1 MRHPSHFRRR
11 CRLYHR
17 PNGWWGP
24 QLRETRDHAIAFV
37 DLADSTR
44 LFRELGDALARD
56 VTHEFYGRV
65 EGVLPRH
72 AGRLVKTL
80 GDGVMCAFPDPDR
93 AVLAMSELHGDLW
106 TAQVKDQPLRI
117 HSGVSYGSVITE
129 GADMFGT
136 TVNISAYLAAIA
148 RTDQIL
154 ATQTAVD
161 RLSPS
166 MRALARA
173 AYTAR
178 LKGDDAE
185 SLVHEILWQTD
196 RAGVTDVNPAAVGL
210 LPADEGAL
218 QLRFGG
224 AMFRLNAFQ
233 HRICIGRDP
242 ANGIMV
248 ADSYVSRVHAIVEV
262 DTIRFK
268 LIDRSA
274 NGTYVA
280 IDGTP
285 GEMRVLRGETVL
297 LGSGR
302 ISVGR
307 SFSDPR
313 AQPIAFRRDA
323 RALYRV

>member
-1 MRHPSHFRRR
+1 M
-11 CRLYHR
+11 
-17 PNGWWGP
+17 
-24 QLRETRDHAIAFV
+24 RETRDLAIAFV

-44 LFRELGDALARD
+44 MFRELGDAAARD
-56 VTHEFYGRV
+56 LTHSFYGQV
-65 EGVLPRH
+65 EATLPPFE
-72 AGRLVKTL
+72 GRLIKTL
-80 GDGVMCAFPDPDR
+80 GDGVMCAFPDPDH
-93 AVLAMSELHGDLW
+93 AVLAMSELHAHLAKA
-106 TAQVKDQPLRI
+106 TVSDQTLRI
-117 HSGVSYGSVITE
+117 HTGVSWGSVITE

-161 RLSPS
+161 RLSPG
-166 MRALARA
+166 MRTCARA

-185 SLVHEILWQTD
+185 SLVHEILWQPD
-196 RAGVTDVNPAAVGL
+196 RSEVTDLNPAAVGL

-224 AMFRLNAFQ
+224 ALHRLNAFQ
-233 HRICIGRDP
+233 HRILMGRDP
-242 ANGIMV
+242 GNGIV
-248 ADSYVSRVHAIVEV
+248 VHDEYVSRVHAIVEV

-274 NGTYVA
+274 NGTYVV

-297 LGSGR
+297 PGSGR
-302 ISVGR
+302 ISLGR